1 MQAGIKNKRA
11 TFMLTDYQINA
22 CATKD
27 EVFLEDISNLLN
39 SGETSSF
46 WTREDKDQINR
57 ALKSEAA
64 DYGIYENIVENFFY
78 NRMKNNLH
86 FQICMSPIGE
96 SFRNRL
102 RMFPSL
108 VNCCQMSWFNE
119 WPKEALFTVAIK
131 FIERID

>member
-1 MQAGIKNKRA
+1 MMQAGTKNKRA

-46 WTREDKDQINR
+46 WTREDKDEINR

-64 DYGIYENIVENFFY
+64 DYGIYENIVENFF
-78 NRMKNNLH
+78 
-86 FQICMSPIGE
+86 
-96 SFRNRL
+96 
-102 RMFPSL
+102 
-108 VNCCQMSWFNE
+108 
-119 WPKEALFTVAIK
+119 
-131 FIERID
+131 